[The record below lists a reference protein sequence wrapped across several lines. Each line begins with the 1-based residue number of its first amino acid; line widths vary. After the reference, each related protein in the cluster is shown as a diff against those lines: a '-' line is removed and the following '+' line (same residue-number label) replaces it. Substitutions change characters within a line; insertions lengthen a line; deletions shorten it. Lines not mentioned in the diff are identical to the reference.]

1 LQFPSFL
8 VYIIGLFEK
17 KISRV
22 TDSFDWDF
30 KLSDEKIKHVLN
42 WSPRSAK
49 EAILSMAESLIEQG
63 LVQYLE

>member
-1 LQFPSFL
+1 
-8 VYIIGLFEK
+8 LFEK